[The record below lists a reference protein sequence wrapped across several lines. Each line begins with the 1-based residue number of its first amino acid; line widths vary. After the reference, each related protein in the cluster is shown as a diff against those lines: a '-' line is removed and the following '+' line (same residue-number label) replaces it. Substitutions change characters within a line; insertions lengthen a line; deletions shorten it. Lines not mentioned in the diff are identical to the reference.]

1 MSDTPPDSKHPATAG
16 KDDHDVIYAL
26 RTAHQNQT
34 QLIIMA
40 DKKAHILIG
49 VISVILT
56 ILFTKV
62 DLDAGLQDKLL
73 IPFVAF
79 VLLEIAAV
87 ILSLLVIIPNTGRF
101 KTPDDI
107 TRIPNALFFGF
118 FTRYPQDDYVNFLMQ
133 HIDNNENARRALVT
147 DLYQIGM
154 VLKKK
159 YRLLRYS
166 YLSATLGMAIPLLAS
181 LILFLKDQ

>member
-1 MSDTPPDSKHPATAG
+1 MQENHADNPSASQK
-16 KDDHDVIYAL
+16 KDDHDVIYTL

-56 ILFTKV
+56 ILLTRFE
-62 DLDAGLQDKLL
+62 LQTEWLL
-73 IPFVAF
+73 PLGIFFVMEVTA
-79 VLLEIAAV
+79 VLLA
-87 ILSLLVIIPNTGRF
+87 LLVIIPSTKRF
-101 KTPDDI
+101 HAPKDI
-107 TRIPNALFFGF
+107 RDAKNILFFGF
-118 FTRYPQDDYVNFLMQ
+118 FTHYPQDTYLDHLM
-133 HIDNNENARRALVT
+133 HTLDDNLSARRLLAT
-147 DLYQIGM
+147 DLYQAGL

-166 YLSATLGMAIPLLAS
+166 YILSITGIFVPLLITAA
-181 LILFLKDQ
+181 LLALD

>member
-1 MSDTPPDSKHPATAG
+1 MNRKPTNNPPLASAK
-16 KDDHDVIYAL
+16 KDDHDVIYTL

-56 ILFTKV
+56 ILFTKI
-62 DLDAGLQDKLL
+62 DLNTGLQDSLL
-73 IPFVAF
+73 LPFAAF
-79 VLLEIAAV
+79 VLLEITAV
-87 ILSLLVIIPNTGRF
+87 ILALLVIIPNTGRF
-101 KTPDDI
+101 KAPADI
-107 TRIPNALFFGF
+107 ENIPNALFFGF
-118 FTRYPQDDYVNFLMQ
+118 FTRYPQDDYVNFLMK
-133 HIDNNENARRALVT
+133 HIDNNESSRRALVT
-147 DLYQIGM
+147 DLYQIGK

-166 YLSATLGMAIPLLAS
+166 YLSATAGILIPLVSVLGS
-181 LILFLKDQ
+181 LL